1 MINDKIRRLDLN
13 NVSHDLVNY
22 IKCDFTDKNWLSEIS
37 KSTYYYN
44 KLSFCSLLGISYY
57 LIKDDIYDMW
67 W

>member
-37 KSTYYYN
+37 KSTYNYN
-44 KLSFCSLLGISYY
+44 KLSFCTY
-57 LIKDDIYDMW
+57 LE
-67 W
+67 